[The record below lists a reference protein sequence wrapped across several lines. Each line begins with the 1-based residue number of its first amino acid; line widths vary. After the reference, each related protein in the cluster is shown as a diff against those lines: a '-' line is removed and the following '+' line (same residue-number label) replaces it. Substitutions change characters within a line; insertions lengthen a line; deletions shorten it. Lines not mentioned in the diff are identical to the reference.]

1 MTAKLLM
8 ILLGLELTS
17 AVAVAQTA
25 TMEVPMPSPTPT
37 LILPP
42 APAAEP
48 MKGTESLKVFGD
60 LRYRHQ
66 SETQDPKQS
75 RDMERLQAHFG
86 VNAQIEENLKA
97 TLRLMTGSGA
107 TSGNQTLG
115 DEKAPGM
122 PRRTFGV
129 DLAYFDFQAVQDLYF
144 LGGKMPQPFVYAG
157 KNQMLLDRDVTPEG
171 LAAKYSVNVI
181 EKELDFFVQA
191 GAFWIRENYDDQFGE
206 EKTDNMLNGGQLG
219 LQWKPDEWSV
229 TLGFGSFGFTG
240 LKDIPPASITDKGKA
255 NGNTLDINGNYPT
268 NFDIQQEFLEI
279 KKRVGTVDVTAFY
292 ERLENIDADALNQAN
307 TYGVQF
313 AYKAWALNWAYE
325 EVQKDAVVGL
335 FTDSD
340 FGGGVTSSRGSVWSL
355 AYKFTKKVT
364 MQYTVYKNENA
375 IDVAPTKYD
384 RSHLDLSMV
393 F

>member
-1 MTAKLLM
+1 MTAK
-8 ILLGLELTS
+8 ILTTS
-17 AVAVAQTA
+17 FILASSLAFAQTPALEPA
-25 TMEVPMPSPTPT
+25 TNLTIPLPTPAT
-37 LILPP
+37 TGLDSI
-42 APAAEP
+42 
-48 MKGTESLKVFGD
+48 KVFGD
-60 LRYRHQ
+60 FRYRHQ
-66 SETQDPKQS
+66 SETQEPKQE
-75 RDMERLQAHFG
+75 RDLERFQARLG
-86 VNAQIEENLKA
+86 LNAQVEENLKA

-122 PRRTFGV
+122 PRRTIGV
-129 DLAYFDFQAVQDLYF
+129 DLAYFDYMAIKDLDFY
-144 LGGKMPQPFVYAG
+144 GGKMPQPFIYAG

-171 LAAKYSVNVI
+171 LAAKYSVGII
-181 EKELDFFVQA
+181 EKELDFFVQG

-219 LQWKPDEWSV
+219 LLWKPDDWTV
-229 TLGFGSFGFTG
+229 TVGYGSFAFTG
-240 LKDIPPASITDKGKA
+240 LKDIPPTNITANGKA

-268 NFDIQQEFLEI
+268 NFDIQQEFLEV
-279 KKRVGTVDVTAFY
+279 KKKVGTVDVTAYF
-292 ERLENIDADALNQAN
+292 ERLENTDADALNVAH
-307 TYGVQF
+307 TYGVQLG
-313 AYKAWALNWAYE
+313 YKAWAFTWGYE

-340 FGGGVTSSRGSVWSL
+340 FGGGVTSSRGQVWSI

-364 MQYTVYKNENA
+364 IQYTVYNNENA

-384 RSHLDLSMV
+384 RSHLDLSMT

>member
-1 MTAKLLM
+1 MATKLFS
-8 ILLGLELTS
+8 ILLGLGFIS
-17 AVAVAQTA
+17 VVAHAQTA
-25 TMEVPMPSPTPT
+25 TMEVPMPTPSPTP
-37 LILPP
+37 
-42 APAAEP
+42 APAV
-48 MKGTESLKVFGD
+48 ESVKAIESIKVFGD

-66 SETQDPKQS
+66 SETQSPKQA
-75 RDMERLQAHFG
+75 RDMERLQARVG

-97 TLRLMTGSGA
+97 TLRLMTGTGA

-122 PRRTFGV
+122 PRRNFGV
-129 DLAYFDFQAVQDLYF
+129 DLAYFDYQAVPDLYF
-144 LGGKMPQPFVYAG
+144 LGGKMPQPFVYVG

-171 LAAKYSVNVI
+171 LAAKYSVNLI

-219 LQWKPDEWSV
+219 LLWKPEEWTV

-240 LKDIPPASITDKGKA
+240 LKDIPPTNITASGKA

-279 KKRVGTVDVTAFY
+279 KKRVGTVDVAAFY
-292 ERLENIDADALNQAN
+292 ERLENIDTDTLNKAH
-307 TYGVQF
+307 TYGVQL

-325 EVQKDAVVGL
+325 EIQKDAVVGL

-364 MQYTVYKNENA
+364 MQYTVYKTENS
-375 IDVAPTKYD
+375 IDIAPAAYD